1 MKKWENMLSKEF
13 QRLNKER
20 GNSRVAV
27 DLQLIQEIMDS
38 GAEDDT
44 EVVWSKVFVHSS
56 FNAVI
61 TLLFCNWL
69 MTVLCISGKRV

>member
-44 EVVWSKVFVHSS
+44 EVVWSKVCVYVYAYCHTPQYC
-56 FNAVI
+56 V
-61 TLLFCNWL
+61 
-69 MTVLCISGKRV
+69 

>member
-44 EVVWSKVFVHSS
+44 EVVWSKVCVHSS

-61 TLLFCNWL
+61 TLLFCNRL
-69 MTVLCISGKRV
+69 MAVLCISGKRV